1 MKESFGINVPAFRT
15 SILFASGDHALARVA
30 VSRRRFAPLSCTHS
44 WNRNPAGHFKTS
56 LEAAAQQLPRA

>member
-1 MKESFGINVPAFRT
+1 VKESFGINVPAFQA
-15 SILFASGDHALARVA
+15 SILSASGNHALTRVA

-56 LEAAAQQLPRA
+56 LQEAAQ